1 MREVED
7 TTKVISRTQKVS
19 SISLAS
25 QKYDIKQKIYNIK
38 QYFNKH
44 TTHLL

>member
-19 SISLAS
+19 SISSAS
-25 QKYDIKQKIYNIK
+25 QKYDIKQKI
-38 QYFNKH
+38 
-44 TTHLL
+44 